1 MMIIINTCNI
11 SEITEPNRKDYVK
24 CEKSEDDW
32 FVPHLESHHPT
43 LKQKDLW
50 EWMTGMWAWGGCGE
64 CYWVFLN
71 SINSNGIWKIE
82 KQEINSNWIWK
93 IEKQEFFK

>member
-43 LKQKDLW
+43 LKQKDL
-50 EWMTGMWAWGGCGE
+50 
-64 CYWVFLN
+64 
-71 SINSNGIWKIE
+71 
-82 KQEINSNWIWK
+82 
-93 IEKQEFFK
+93 